1 MLLTRTYCSFRKES
15 PLTNRSLDP
24 QSQFPL
30 VSPLQV
36 RVQVF
41 EARQL
46 MGNDI
51 KPVVKV
57 VIGGHQHHS
66 RIKMGNNPFFNEVGG
81 PCPSELNGVL
91 GSKGPAEG

>member
-1 MLLTRTYCSFRKES
+1 MTK
-15 PLTNRSLDP
+15 RSLDP

-36 RVQVF
+36 RVQLF

-81 PCPSELNGVL
+81 LCPSELTGGTWVT
-91 GSKGPAEG
+91 GAS

>member
-1 MLLTRTYCSFRKES
+1 
-15 PLTNRSLDP
+15 
-24 QSQFPL
+24 
-30 VSPLQV
+30 
-36 RVQVF
+36 
-41 EARQL
+41 

-66 RIKMGNNPFFNEVGG
+66 RIKIGNNPFFNEVGG